1 MKPFFSI
8 IIPTLN
14 EEKFV
19 GKILENIAK
28 QTFTDFEILVVDGSS
43 DDQTRSIARSF
54 SHRYKIAVH
63 KVAKRNVSFQ
73 RNMGALKAKG
83 LYLVFLD
90 ADSHI
95 KKNFLNKLSLFIRK
109 YKGLVFI
116 PAIYPEKR
124 DSQMQIVFDVIN
136 TAIKISQS
144 IAKPFSSGG
153 NMIVEKNFF
162 HLIGGFAENVFMSE
176 DHQLIQTAYRFGVR
190 ARFLDSVQVAFSL
203 RRMER
208 EGKLKLL
215 YKTVVNT
222 IHFVSN
228 GKVEKHIIEYEM
240 GGHLYKKQ
248 TNSSLTLEKILDMP
262 VKQLQLLFKRLLS
275 E

>member
-19 GKILENIAK
+19 GRVLTDIAS
-28 QTFTDFEILVVDGSS
+28 QTFTDFEVVVVDGSS
-43 DDQTRSIARSF
+43 TDKTRFVAKSF
-54 SHRYKIAVH
+54 SRFYKVNVL
-63 KVAKRNVSFQ
+63 KVTKRNVSFQ
-73 RNMGALKAKG
+73 RNSGASKAKG
-83 LYLVFLD
+83 SYLVFLD

-95 KKNFLNKLSLFIRK
+95 KKNFLNKLSIFIRK

-116 PAIYPEKR
+116 PAIYSEKK
-124 DSQMQIVFDVIN
+124 DVQMQMMFDIIN
-136 TAIKISQS
+136 TTIKISQNL
-144 IAKPFSSGG
+144 AKPFSSGG

-162 HLIGGFAENVFMSE
+162 HLIGGFAEDVFMSE
-176 DHQLIQTAYRFGVR
+176 DHQLIQTAYRFGVH
-190 ARFLDSVQVAFSL
+190 ARFLDSIQVAFSL

-222 IHFVSN
+222 IHFISN

-240 GGHLYKKQ
+240 GGHLYHKQ
-248 TNSSLTLEKILDMP
+248 KNSPFTLEKILNMP
-262 VKQLQLLFKRLLS
+262 VKQIQLLLKQLLS
-275 E
+275 D

>member
-19 GKILENIAK
+19 GRILNDIAK
-28 QTFTDFEILVVDGSS
+28 QSYTDFEVIVVDGSS
-43 DDQTRSIARSF
+43 VDQTRTVAKSF
-54 SHRYKIAVH
+54 SPHYKVN
-63 KVAKRNVSFQ
+63 VYRVTKRNVSFQ
-73 RNMGALKAKG
+73 RNSGALHARG
-83 LYLVFLD
+83 SYLVFLD

-95 KKNFLNKLSLFIRK
+95 KKNFLNKLSQFIRR
-109 YKGLVFI
+109 YSGLVFI
-116 PAIYPEKR
+116 PAIYSEKR
-124 DSQMQIVFDVIN
+124 DSQMQIMFDIVN

-144 IAKPFSSGG
+144 LAKPFSSGG

-162 HLIGGFAENVFMSE
+162 HLIGGFDEDVFMSE
-176 DHQLIQTAYRFGVR
+176 DHQLIQTAYKFGVR
-190 ARFLDSVQVAFSL
+190 ARFLESIQVAFSL

-222 IHFVSN
+222 IHFVSK
-228 GKVEKHIIEYEM
+228 GKVEEHIIEYEM
-240 GGHLYKKQ
+240 GGHLYKKHK
-248 TNSSLTLEKILDMP
+248 NSPFTLEKILNMP
-262 VKQLQLLFKRLLS
+262 LKQIQLLLKQLLH